1 MAVRRLCP
9 LLDLFVL
16 FTLFVS
22 LSASPLGP
30 VRAVRVLP
38 GTGKH
43 RRSWNFYVHTRHS
56 ILSTI
61 RRHRVIRDTP
71 LRYIAAADVKERHGV
86 PFCDFYG
93 RMEVARLLCPGM
105 LCISLFTRGF
115 CLVILPR
122 YIRSLPAVF
131 ARS

>member
-43 RRSWNFYVHTRHS
+43 RRSWNLYVYTRHS

-61 RRHRVIRDTP
+61 RRHRIIRDTP
-71 LRYIAAADVKERHGV
+71 LRYIAAADVIERGMGCLFV
-86 PFCDFYG
+86 IFR
-93 RMEVARLLCPGM
+93 RMEVARLLCPDT
-105 LCISLFTRGF
+105 LCISLFIRGF